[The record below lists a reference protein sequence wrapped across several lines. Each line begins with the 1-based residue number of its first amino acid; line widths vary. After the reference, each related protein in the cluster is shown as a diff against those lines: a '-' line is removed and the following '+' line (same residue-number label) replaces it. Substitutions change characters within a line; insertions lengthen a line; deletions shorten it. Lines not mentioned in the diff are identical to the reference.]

1 MGAIQ
6 GYFATSGIGALI
18 GGLLGWAVFSQAATE
33 ATDCLVRGAGLCQEL
48 GGMTFSQF
56 ILVTAATG
64 GVAGFVVQL
73 IKGEIG

>member
-6 GYFATSGIGALI
+6 GYFATSGIGSVI
-18 GGLLGWAVFSQAATE
+18 GAFLGWIIFNEKATE

-48 GGMTFSQF
+48 GGMSFGQF
-56 ILVTAATG
+56 VLATAAAG
-64 GVAGFVVQL
+64 GLTGFVVQV